1 LRKERY
7 MAEIKREEIGR
18 EGLGPRWVYR
28 AKEPGGWLVAVELS
42 KGGGITFVPDP
53 DHDWE

>member
-1 LRKERY
+1 
-7 MAEIKREEIGR
+7 MAEIKWEEIGR
-18 EGLGPRWVYR
+18 EGLVPRWVYR
-28 AKEPGGWLVAVELS
+28 AKVPGGWLVAVELS